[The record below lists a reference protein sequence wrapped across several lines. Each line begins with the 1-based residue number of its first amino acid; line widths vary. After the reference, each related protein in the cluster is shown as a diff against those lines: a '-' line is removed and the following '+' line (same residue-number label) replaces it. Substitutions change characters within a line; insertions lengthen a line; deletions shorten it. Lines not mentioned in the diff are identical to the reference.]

1 VRGNTGEGP
10 PAFLRMRTGAGRALA
25 LLLVLAGAT
34 GCPSRGL
41 PAVQEGDVIFQTSET
56 AQSLAVQKATHSRYS
71 HVGLVTF
78 RDGQPYVFEAVAT
91 VRATPLSEWLAHG
104 EGGHYVVK
112 RLVDAH
118 QVFNPASIVEFDKE
132 LRHFEGKGPYD
143 RTFEWSDER
152 LYCSE
157 LVWKVYERSLG
168 IRLGEP
174 QRLRDLDLSA
184 PEVQTKLAE
193 RFGGNVPLD
202 EPVISLQRIFDS
214 ARLETV
220 AER

>member
-1 VRGNTGEGP
+1 MRALP
-10 PAFLRMRTGAGRALA
+10 PGSGLCLLLA
-25 LLLVLAGAT
+25 LLAGTA
-34 GCPSRGL
+34 CPNRGL
-41 PAVQEGDVIFQTSET
+41 PAVQPGDVIFQTSET
-56 AQSLAVQKATHSRYS
+56 PQSLAVQKATHSRYS

-78 RDGQPYVFEAVAT
+78 RDGQPYVFEAVDM

-112 RLVDAH
+112 RLVDAA
-118 QVFNPASIVEFDKE
+118 QVLNTASIVEMDKE
-132 LRHFEGKGPYD
+132 MHRFEGKGPYD

-152 LYCSE
+152 MYASE
-157 LVWKVYERSLG
+157 LVWKVYERALG

-184 PEVQTKLAE
+184 PEVQQKLAE
-193 RFGGNVPLD
+193 RFGDRVPLD
-202 EPVISLQRIFDS
+202 EPVIFPQRIFDS
-214 ARLETV
+214 ARLETA

>member
-1 VRGNTGEGP
+1 MPSVR
-10 PAFLRMRTGAGRALA
+10 
-25 LLLVLAGAT
+25 
-34 GCPSRGL
+34 
-41 PAVQEGDVIFQTSET
+41 EGDVIFQMSQ
-56 AQSLAVQKATHSRYS
+56 APQSLAVQKATHARYS

-78 RDGQPYVFEAVAT
+78 RDEKPYVFEGVET
-91 VRATPLSEWLAHG
+91 VRATPLAEWLASG

-118 QVFNPASIVEFDKE
+118 DVLDTASVIELKKE
-132 LRHFEGKGPYD
+132 MRRFEGKGPYD

-157 LVWKVYERSLG
+157 LVWKVYERALG

-174 QRLRDLDLSA
+174 QRMRDLDLSA
-184 PEVQTKLAE
+184 PETAKRLFE
-193 RFGGNVPLD
+193 RFGERVPLD
-202 EPVISLQRIFDS
+202 EPVISPQRIFDS

-220 AER
+220 DER

>member
-1 VRGNTGEGP
+1 
-10 PAFLRMRTGAGRALA
+10 MRPCRRARVWG
-25 LLLVLAGAT
+25 LLLVLGAGT
-34 GCPSRGL
+34 GCPKGI
-41 PAVQEGDVIFQTSET
+41 PALEEGDVIFQTSET
-56 AQSLAVQKATHSRYS
+56 PESLALKRATHARYS

-91 VRATPLSEWLAHG
+91 VRATPVSEWVAQG

-118 QVFNPASIVEFDKE
+118 QVFNPASIAEFDKE
-132 LRHFEGKGPYD
+132 MRHFEGKGPYD

-152 LYCSE
+152 MYSSE
-157 LVWKVYERSLG
+157 LVWKVYERALG

-184 PEVQTKLAE
+184 PELQARLAE
-193 RFGGNVPLD
+193 RFGNNVPLD
-202 EPVISLQRIFDS
+202 EPVISPQRIFES

>member
-1 VRGNTGEGP
+1 
-10 PAFLRMRTGAGRALA
+10 MRPWRWSSVWGG
-25 LLLVLAGAT
+25 LLVLLAGT
-34 GCPSRGL
+34 GCPKGL
-41 PAVQEGDVIFQTSET
+41 PALEEGDVIFQTSET
-56 AQSLAVQKATHSRYS
+56 PESLALQKATHSRYS

-78 RDGQPYVFEAVAT
+78 RDGQPYVFEAADT
-91 VRATPLSEWLAHG
+91 VRATPVSEWVARG
-104 EGGHYVVK
+104 EGGHYLVK

-132 LRHFEGKGPYD
+132 MRHFEGKGPYD

-152 LYCSE
+152 MYSSE
-157 LVWKVYERSLG
+157 LVWKVYERALG
-168 IRLGEP
+168 IRLGEL

-193 RFGGNVPLD
+193 RFGNNVRLD
-202 EPVISLQRIFDS
+202 EPIISPQRIFDS